1 MRRLTIQ
8 SSMVTVEIYKLC
20 SVTHKGCK
28 DCKYLKMSSKTL
40 VSGSQENAHI

>member
-20 SVTHKGCK
+20 SVVHNGHK
-28 DCKYLKMSSKTL
+28 DCKCLKMSGKIL

>member
-20 SVTHKGCK
+20 SVVHNGYE
-28 DCKYLKMSSKTL
+28 DCKYLKMSGKIL